1 MIIDCPD
8 CNKKFDIDQNL
19 IPSKGRLLQCG
30 SCNYKWFFELKINK
44 EKSYEEKKS
53 PKNKLPVDSEI
64 PIDSEIIIEEAENTL
79 VKKTDKVVQ
88 ENINNKK
95 AKNNVNYL
103 SVLLVI
109 IISAVA
115 FILILD
121 TFEKQ
126 LSLIF
131 PNINFLLNNL
141 YQSILDIKL
150 FLLDLIK

>member
-19 IPSKGRLLQCG
+19 IPTKGRLLQCG
-30 SCNYKWFFELKINK
+30 SCNYKWYFELKINK
-44 EKSYEEKKS
+44 EKFDEKIKS
-53 PKNKLPVDSEI
+53 TKNELPVDT
-64 PIDSEIIIEEAENTL
+64 EIIIEEAETAL
-79 VKKTDKVVQ
+79 IKKKDKDIQ

-95 AKNNVNYL
+95 VKNNVNYL

-109 IISAVA
+109 IITAVA

-121 TFEKQ
+121 TFEDQ

>member
-19 IPSKGRLLQCG
+19 IPTKGRLLQCG

-44 EKSYEEKKS
+44 EKFDEEIKS
-53 PKNKLPVDSEI
+53 TKNELPVDT
-64 PIDSEIIIEEAENTL
+64 EIIIEEAETAL
-79 VKKTDKVVQ
+79 IKKKDKDIQ

-95 AKNNVNYL
+95 VKNNVNYL

-109 IISAVA
+109 IITAVA
-115 FILILD
+115 FILVLD
-121 TFEKQ
+121 TFEDQ